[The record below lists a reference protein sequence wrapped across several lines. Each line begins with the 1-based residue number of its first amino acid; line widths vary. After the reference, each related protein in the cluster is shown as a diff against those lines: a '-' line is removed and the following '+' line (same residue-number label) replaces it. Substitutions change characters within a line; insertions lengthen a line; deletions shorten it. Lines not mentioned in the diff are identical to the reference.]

1 MLLNLKNTS
10 WENCL
15 FLEIIPVSSPVNCV
29 SFHPEGQLI
38 VSGSWDAT
46 LKIWDVFHKT
56 KKAVS
61 FCFNKKKIFFCLS

>member
-1 MLLNLKNTS
+1 MIRVHCNNVCDMLKTNS
-10 WENCL
+10 
-15 FLEIIPVSSPVNCV
+15 VSFTCSPVNCV

-38 VSGSWDAT
+38 VSGSWDST

-61 FCFNKKKIFFCLS
+61 SYRFL

>member
-1 MLLNLKNTS
+1 MCVLKRKNEALLNNPNISSLY
-10 WENCL
+10 
-15 FLEIIPVSSPVNCV
+15 SPVNCV

-38 VSGSWDAT
+38 VSGSWDST

-61 FCFNKKKIFFCLS
+61 MIVHNSLRFHIV